1 MVNNFRTYDL
11 AVSFYNVCKKLSV
24 PSFLRNQLDRASSSI
39 VLNLAE
45 GNARQMRNDRKHF
58 FNIAY
63 GSLSECKAILD
74 IATNN
79 NDSKAINLA
88 DNLGAHIYRLIQ
100 HAY

>member
-11 AVSFYNVCKKLSV
+11 AVSFYYVCKKLSV

-45 GNARQMRNDRKHF
+45 GDARQSCNDRKHF
-58 FNIAY
+58 FHIAY
-63 GSLSECKAILD
+63 GSLSERKAILVL
-74 IATNN
+74 ATNDN
-79 NDSKAINLA
+79 ASKAINLA
-88 DNLGAHIYRLIQ
+88 DSLGAHIYRLIQ